1 MRVKISNIGGIAGPL
16 DIEINKGVNVY
27 TAPNAY
33 GKTSLSRAMVS
44 MLTSEIKPEDLL
56 NVFSDSGYIEVRYN
70 DKEYYRRIRRVKNKI
85 AENAKLIMDDKR
97 ALLLSFFS
105 PENKLLNQILGG
117 QEQIEWFISTTA
129 EIDKIKQ
136 IRTNVDERL
145 KILKEEHEELK
156 GKYKDAV
163 TIQAEIRTIENEI
176 EMLKKETESDR
187 LINSTTQSISV
198 TRQNKL
204 AELNSKIE
212 QKKKELLDLQT
223 KHTKLELEIQQKESM
238 IRPETKKIFEDQLN
252 QINEEL
258 QRKSSLKN
266 ETEIGIRVLE
276 RVLDEIKDAEK
287 SHLDTC
293 YVCGSHV
300 DPEIWRTRVDV
311 ISSELRMRR
320 NSFESVKMEIDEMLK
335 KRDELSKKLS
345 EFENIKNEVARLKTK
360 KQELLNRMESVKEQI
375 GELERQKREM
385 EDRFNKNAE
394 MIRVTGGENVITK
407 RINELINK
415 KSQLEYELS
424 NLGIPASTLNKIKEK
439 EKEIEELE
447 AKSQE
452 LQQEYIRRLTV
463 AKEEFTRIANSL
475 MKELDFDL
483 EAEIT
488 PDFTLTVKR
497 NGTLMDLRKL
507 SSSERTSLA
516 LVLVITAIKSY
527 FKTPFFIVDES
538 FMTFDQRR
546 FQKLVN
552 YLGDLTEYIIIT
564 RSDENVGL
572 TREEREEEKQVSVS
586 Q

>member
-1 MRVKISNIGGIAGPL
+1 
-16 DIEINKGVNVY
+16 
-27 TAPNAY
+27 
-33 GKTSLSRAMVS
+33 
-44 MLTSEIKPEDLL
+44 
-56 NVFSDSGYIEVRYN
+56 
-70 DKEYYRRIRRVKNKI
+70 
-85 AENAKLIMDDKR
+85 
-97 ALLLSFFS
+97 
-105 PENKLLNQILGG
+105 
-117 QEQIEWFISTTA
+117 
-129 EIDKIKQ
+129 
-136 IRTNVDERL
+136 
-145 KILKEEHEELK
+145 
-156 GKYKDAV
+156 
-163 TIQAEIRTIENEI
+163 
-176 EMLKKETESDR
+176 
-187 LINSTTQSISV
+187 
-198 TRQNKL
+198 
-204 AELNSKIE
+204 
-212 QKKKELLDLQT
+212 
-223 KHTKLELEIQQKESM
+223 
-238 IRPETKKIFEDQLN
+238 
-252 QINEEL
+252 
-258 QRKSSLKN
+258 
-266 ETEIGIRVLE
+266 
-276 RVLDEIKDAEK
+276 
-287 SHLDTC
+287 
-293 YVCGSHV
+293 
-300 DPEIWRTRVDV
+300 
-311 ISSELRMRR
+311 
-320 NSFESVKMEIDEMLK
+320 
-335 KRDELSKKLS
+335 
-345 EFENIKNEVARLKTK
+345 
-360 KQELLNRMESVKEQI
+360 
-375 GELERQKREM
+375 M